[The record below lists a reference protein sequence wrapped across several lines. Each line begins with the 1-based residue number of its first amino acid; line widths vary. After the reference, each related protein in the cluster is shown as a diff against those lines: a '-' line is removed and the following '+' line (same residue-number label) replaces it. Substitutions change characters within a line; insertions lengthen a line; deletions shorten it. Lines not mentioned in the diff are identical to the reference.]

1 MGRGFCLTLSAAIC
15 YFGPPS
21 QARQEATGLAKQPRA
36 SNVRS
41 KSKKA
46 PARKAASRPSR
57 PSARPLKAAA
67 RRPVAKKV
75 ARPAPARPAAARA
88 VAAPKRLSPAR
99 LVEPVAAP
107 VPVVAPV
114 PPRKPGFYEAVA
126 IYERGVQG
134 LQRHD
139 FAGAA
144 ELFRTVIE
152 RYPEER
158 ELLER
163 ARLYLRVCERE
174 TARNSPPPET
184 PAEQVYAATVSLN
197 AGDHVTALHHL
208 QRAVTTD
215 PENDHAHYIM
225 ASALSMRGRLDEALE
240 HLHRSIELNPENR
253 SQARQDPD
261 LEGIRHL
268 DSFRAIL
275 DAPVSTRRR
284 ARRR

>member
-1 MGRGFCLTLSAAIC
+1 M
-15 YFGPPS
+15 
-21 QARQEATGLAKQPRA
+21 
-36 SNVRS
+36 
-41 KSKKA
+41 
-46 PARKAASRPSR
+46 
-57 PSARPLKAAA
+57 
-67 RRPVAKKV
+67 
-75 ARPAPARPAAARA
+75 
-88 VAAPKRLSPAR
+88 
-99 LVEPVAAP
+99 AAP
-107 VPVVAPV
+107 VVVPPPPPA

-197 AGDHVTALHHL
+197 AGDHASALHHL
-208 QRAVTTD
+208 QRALNAD

-225 ASALSMRGRLDEALE
+225 SAALSLRGRREEALE
-240 HLHRSIELNPENR
+240 HLYRAIELNPENR
-253 SQARQDPD
+253 AQARQDPD
-261 LEGIRHL
+261 LENIREL
-268 DSFRAIL
+268 DGFRAAV
-275 DAPVSTRRR
+275 DGSPAGRRR
-284 ARRR
+284 VRRR

>member
-1 MGRGFCLTLSAAIC
+1 
-15 YFGPPS
+15 
-21 QARQEATGLAKQPRA
+21 LAKQRRA
-36 SNVRS
+36 TNVRS
-41 KSKKA
+41 KQKKA
-46 PARKAASRPSR
+46 SARKAAPRPR
-57 PSARPLKAAA
+57 RTAAKGA
-67 RRPVAKKV
+67 KPAAKRPVAKKT
-75 ARPAPARPAAARA
+75 AK
-88 VAAPKRLSPAR
+88 AAPPRR
-99 LVEPVAAP
+99 TAP
-107 VPVVAPV
+107 VRTPEAAV
-114 PPRKPGFYEAVA
+114 PPPPTPPATPRKPGFYEAVA

-208 QRAVTTD
+208 QRAVTAD
-215 PENDHAHYIM
+215 PDNDHAHYIM

-240 HLHRSIELNPENR
+240 HLYRAVELNPENR

-261 LEGIRHL
+261 LENIRHL

-275 DAPVSTRRR
+275 DAPVASRRR

>member
-1 MGRGFCLTLSAAIC
+1 M
-15 YFGPPS
+15 
-21 QARQEATGLAKQPRA
+21 PRA
-36 SNVRS
+36 SKPAS
-41 KSKKA
+41 KRPPSK
-46 PARKAASRPSR
+46 RV
-57 PSARPLKAAA
+57 
-67 RRPVAKKV
+67 VAKRTTAKSV
-75 ARPAPARPAAARA
+75 VPKRAAPARPVRQ
-88 VAAPKRLSPAR
+88 VTLTPAAP
-99 LVEPVAAP
+99 P
-107 VPVVAPV
+107 VPPAA
-114 PPRKPGFYEAVA
+114 PRKPGFYEAVA

-139 FAGAA
+139 FVGAA

-208 QRAVTTD
+208 QRAVTAD
-215 PENDHAHYIM
+215 PDNDHAHYIM
-225 ASALSMRGRLDEALE
+225 SAALSMRGRLDESLE
-240 HLHRSIELNPENR
+240 HLQRSIELNPENR

-261 LEGIRHL
+261 LENVRHL
-268 DSFRAIL
+268 DGFRAVL
-275 DAPVSTRRR
+275 DAPPSSRRR

>member
-1 MGRGFCLTLSAAIC
+1 M
-15 YFGPPS
+15 
-21 QARQEATGLAKQPRA
+21 AKQRRGT
-36 SNVRS
+36 SRMGKTKRV
-41 KSKKA
+41 
-46 PARKAASRPSR
+46 ARKAVGPVRRRPARASAAKATPKRPISR
-57 PSARPLKAAA
+57 ARSPKPSPPETAAA
-67 RRPVAKKV
+67 P
-75 ARPAPARPAAARA
+75 PPP
-88 VAAPKRLSPAR
+88 
-99 LVEPVAAP
+99 
-107 VPVVAPV
+107 

-144 ELFRTVIE
+144 ELFRTVID

-197 AGDHVTALHHL
+197 AGDHATALHHL
-208 QRAVTTD
+208 QRALNAD
-215 PENDHAHYIM
+215 PDNDHAHYIM
-225 ASALSMRGRLDEALE
+225 AAALSLRGRREEALD
-240 HLHRSIELNPENR
+240 HLQRAVELNPDNR
-253 SQARQDPD
+253 PQARQDPD
-261 LEGIRHL
+261 LENIRDL
-268 DSFRAIL
+268 EGFRAII
-275 DAPVSTRRR
+275 DAQTAAGRRR

>member
-1 MGRGFCLTLSAAIC
+1 M
-15 YFGPPS
+15 
-21 QARQEATGLAKQPRA
+21 AKQSRAASVRTKAQQKKAAPRKA
-36 SNVRS
+36 APRPRR
-41 KSKKA
+41 A
-46 PARKAASRPSR
+46 PARAAKPAVKRPVVKRVVAKR
-57 PSARPLKAAA
+57 PVPKRALSKRPAPKRSAA
-67 RRPVAKKV
+67 RRPVGKPPVAKR
-75 ARPAPARPAAARA
+75 AIAPRPAKRAGGKPVRQVVQPTPPPPAPPA
-88 VAAPKRLSPAR
+88 V
-99 LVEPVAAP
+99 
-107 VPVVAPV
+107 
-114 PPRKPGFYEAVA
+114 PRKPGFYEAVA

-139 FAGAA
+139 YAGAA

-215 PENDHAHYIM
+215 PDNDHAHYIM
-225 ASALSMRGRLDEALE
+225 SAALSMRGRLDESLE
-240 HLHRSIELNPENR
+240 HLQRSIELNPENR
-253 SQARQDPD
+253 TQARQDPD
-261 LEGIRHL
+261 LENVRLL
-268 DSFRAIL
+268 DGFRAIL
-275 DAPVSTRRR
+275 DAPPSAKRR

>member
-1 MGRGFCLTLSAAIC
+1 M
-15 YFGPPS
+15 
-21 QARQEATGLAKQPRA
+21 
-36 SNVRS
+36 
-41 KSKKA
+41 
-46 PARKAASRPSR
+46 PA
-57 PSARPLKAAA
+57 
-67 RRPVAKKV
+67 
-75 ARPAPARPAAARA
+75 
-88 VAAPKRLSPAR
+88 
-99 LVEPVAAP
+99 
-107 VPVVAPV
+107 V

-174 TARNSPPPET
+174 TARNSPAPET

-197 AGDHVTALHHL
+197 AGDHAAALHHL
-208 QRAVTTD
+208 QRALKAD

-225 ASALSMRGRLDEALE
+225 SAALSLRGRREEALE
-240 HLHRSIELNPENR
+240 HLHRAIALNPDNR
-253 SQARQDPD
+253 AQARQDPD
-261 LEGIRHL
+261 LENIREL
-268 DSFRAIL
+268 DGFRAAI
-275 DAPVSTRRR
+275 DAGPAGRRR

>member
-1 MGRGFCLTLSAAIC
+1 M
-15 YFGPPS
+15 
-21 QARQEATGLAKQPRA
+21 AKQSRA
-36 SNVRS
+36 TNARS
-41 KSKKA
+41 KAQQKKA
-46 PARKAASRPSR
+46 PTRKAAPRPR
-57 PSARPLKAAA
+57 RAPGRAAKPAAKRPLVKRAK
-67 RRPVAKKV
+67 RVVAK
-75 ARPAPARPAAARA
+75 RA
-88 VAAPKRLSPAR
+88 VAKRAVAKRPVPKRGVATRPPKTGAARPGGPTRPAR
-99 LVEPVAAP
+99 QAAQP
-107 VPVVAPV
+107 AP
-114 PPRKPGFYEAVA
+114 PPPAPPAAPRKPGFYEAVA

-208 QRAVTTD
+208 QRAVTAD
-215 PENDHAHYIM
+215 PDNDHAHYIM
-225 ASALSMRGRLDEALE
+225 SAALSMRGRLDESLE
-240 HLHRSIELNPENR
+240 HLQRAIELNPENR
-253 SQARQDPD
+253 TQARQDPD
-261 LEGIRHL
+261 LENVRVL
-268 DSFRAIL
+268 DGFRAVL
-275 DAPVSTRRR
+275 DAPPSTKRRTRRR
-284 ARRR
+284 

>member
-1 MGRGFCLTLSAAIC
+1 M
-15 YFGPPS
+15 
-21 QARQEATGLAKQPRA
+21 
-36 SNVRS
+36 
-41 KSKKA
+41 
-46 PARKAASRPSR
+46 
-57 PSARPLKAAA
+57 AAA
-67 RRPVAKKV
+67 RPVQSRPVA
-75 ARPAPARPAAARA
+75 A
-88 VAAPKRLSPAR
+88 VAAP
-99 LVEPVAAP
+99 P
-107 VPVVAPV
+107 VPPTPPPA
-114 PPRKPGFYEAVA
+114 PRKPGFYEAVA

-174 TARNSPPPET
+174 TARNTPPPET

-197 AGDHVTALHHL
+197 AGDHATALHYL
-208 QRAVTTD
+208 QRALSAD

-225 ASALSMRGRLDEALE
+225 SAALSLRGRREEALE
-240 HLHRSIELNPENR
+240 HLYRAIELNPENR
-253 SQARQDPD
+253 TQARQDPD
-261 LEGIRHL
+261 LENIRDL
-268 DSFRAIL
+268 DGFRTAM
-275 DAPVSTRRR
+275 DAPHAIRRR

>member
-1 MGRGFCLTLSAAIC
+1 
-15 YFGPPS
+15 
-21 QARQEATGLAKQPRA
+21 LAKQRRA
-36 SNVRS
+36 TNARS
-41 KSKKA
+41 KQKKA
-46 PARKAASRPSR
+46 PARKAVSRPSR
-57 PSARPLKAAA
+57 PAVRAVKGAAKKS
-67 RRPVAKKV
+67 VAKKT
-75 ARPAPARPAAARA
+75 AKAAPTSTRNASAPARRVSPLRAVEPAVPPAPPAPPAA
-88 VAAPKRLSPAR
+88 
-99 LVEPVAAP
+99 
-107 VPVVAPV
+107 
-114 PPRKPGFYEAVA
+114 PRKPGFYEAVA

-208 QRAVTTD
+208 QRAVTAD
-215 PENDHAHYIM
+215 PDNDHAHYIM

-268 DSFRAIL
+268 DGFRAIL
-275 DAPVSTRRR
+275 DAPVTTRRR

>member
-1 MGRGFCLTLSAAIC
+1 M
-15 YFGPPS
+15 
-21 QARQEATGLAKQPRA
+21 AKQRRTTK
-36 SNVRS
+36 VRS
-41 KSKKA
+41 KQKKA
-46 PARKAASRPSR
+46 PARKAVSRPSR
-57 PSARPLKAAA
+57 SASKPAKASAKRAAPKKTVKAPPKRATAAPRRVTPLRAAE
-67 RRPVAKKV
+67 PLPP
-75 ARPAPARPAAARA
+75 PAPAAPPA
-88 VAAPKRLSPAR
+88 
-99 LVEPVAAP
+99 
-107 VPVVAPV
+107 

-174 TARNSPPPET
+174 TARNTPPPAT

-197 AGDHVTALHHL
+197 AGDHMTALHHL
-208 QRAVTTD
+208 QRAVTAD
-215 PENDHAHYIM
+215 PDNDHAHYIM

-275 DAPVSTRRR
+275 DAPVAPRRR

>member
-1 MGRGFCLTLSAAIC
+1 M
-15 YFGPPS
+15 
-21 QARQEATGLAKQPRA
+21 AKQ
-36 SNVRS
+36 
-41 KSKKA
+41 KKA
-46 PARKAASRPSR
+46 PARKAARPSR
-57 PSARPLKAAA
+57 KTVKTSQARRTTKPSRAGGSTARPSKAAVK
-67 RRPVAKKV
+67 RPVATKPVKAV
-75 ARPAPARPAAARA
+75 APRRAAPPRTVEPAAPHSPPTPQ
-88 VAAPKRLSPAR
+88 AA
-99 LVEPVAAP
+99 
-107 VPVVAPV
+107 
-114 PPRKPGFYEAVA
+114 PRKPGFYEAVA

-208 QRAVTTD
+208 QRAVTAD
-215 PENDHAHYIM
+215 PDNDHAHYIM

-240 HLHRSIELNPENR
+240 HLHRAVELNPDNR

-261 LEGIRHL
+261 LESLRHL

-275 DAPVSTRRR
+275 DAPVGPRRR
-284 ARRR
+284 PRRR